1 MARTSNFVVRTYLP
15 VEIGEGNVNIILLH
29 YVYITQVS
37 LKEKSSDSHLY
48 NSSENQNTVTAPPFR
63 FQ

>member
-15 VEIGEGNVNIILLH
+15 VEIGEGNVNIILLY
-29 YVYITQVS
+29 YVYIRQVS

-48 NSSENQNTVTAPPFR
+48 NSSEN
-63 FQ
+63 